1 MTAPGIGEIISLL
14 VFSVRRNITED
25 DEHEGEVVAGL
36 GVAAVDVD
44 VASQGDAH
52 QEGQTA
58 HSLHKTPAPGKML
71 GSNPAN
77 KEMRNPQNC
86 VYFFLPTF
94 ER

>member
-1 MTAPGIGEIISLL
+1 MGKIISLRL
-14 VFSVRRNITED
+14 FLAVSRNITED

-52 QEGQTA
+52 QERQTA
-58 HSLHKTPAPGKML
+58 HSLHKTPAPGKMF

-86 VYFFLPTF
+86 VYFFSAYF
-94 ER
+94 